1 MPSCMLN
8 HTQYEPILVN
18 STQIRCPMPAA
29 YDGEDFFGNVDFAVT
44 ANGITWNNFEGGFQY
59 YEQPIVED
67 IDPKNGPASGMG
79 VINFYGENFR
89 ADYPLA

>member
-1 MPSCMLN
+1 M
-8 HTQYEPILVN
+8 
-18 STQIRCPMPAA
+18 PMPEEGDA
-29 YDGEDFFGNVDFAVT
+29 YFGNVDFAVT

-79 VINFYGENFR
+79 VINFYGEGFR
-89 ADYPLA
+89 ADYPLAELGCKIGEATG